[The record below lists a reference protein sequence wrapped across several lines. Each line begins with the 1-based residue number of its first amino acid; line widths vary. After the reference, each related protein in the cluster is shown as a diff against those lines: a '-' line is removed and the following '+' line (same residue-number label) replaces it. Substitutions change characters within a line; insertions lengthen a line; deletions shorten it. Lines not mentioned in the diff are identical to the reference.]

1 VKVVTPTGAQFS
13 FVIDEENEQSMA
25 SGRQRWKDLK
35 ARGAA
40 LEYWRNRDGKL
51 VRIE

>member
-1 VKVVTPTGAQFS
+1 MSPREIADTAELPYVNV
-13 FVIDEENEQSMA
+13 
-25 SGRQRWKDLK
+25 RQLLVRMHKAGE

-40 LEYWRNRDGKL
+40 LEYWRHRDGKL